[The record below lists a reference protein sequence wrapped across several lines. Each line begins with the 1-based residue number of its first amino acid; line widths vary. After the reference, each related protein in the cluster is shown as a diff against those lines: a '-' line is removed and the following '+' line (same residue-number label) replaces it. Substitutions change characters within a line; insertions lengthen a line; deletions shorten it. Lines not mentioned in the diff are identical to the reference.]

1 MVDDTFSGFDR
12 DHQCDRQ
19 RDRKTD
25 RQTAELP
32 YRPSIHLDLHD
43 ALHGVLLLKKQQT
56 RHMLI

>member
-32 YRPSIHLDLHD
+32 YRPSIHVGLHD
-43 ALHGVLLLKKQQT
+43 ELHGVVLLKSNK
-56 RHMLI
+56 RGIL